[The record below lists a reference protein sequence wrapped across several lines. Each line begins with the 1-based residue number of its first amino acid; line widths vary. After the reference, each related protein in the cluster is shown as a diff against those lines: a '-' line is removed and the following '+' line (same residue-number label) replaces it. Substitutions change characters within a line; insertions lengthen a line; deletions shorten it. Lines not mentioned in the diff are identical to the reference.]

1 METKESITTEVIM
14 AGLGGKGVL
23 TIGQVLASSA
33 LSEYP
38 HVSYFPSYGGSMRGE
53 ACECT
58 VILSDHEIDCPILT
72 YSNTVIIVEPS
83 QLDGFESRVLAG
95 GKLMLES
102 FGLDRQVERND
113 VDVFRVPAVEIA
125 VECGAP
131 LSANFV
137 LLGAYVGNTDV
148 LPQKLIEEEISKRY
162 SNNEKHLQSNL
173 KAFKEGL
180 KIGERGI
187 KE

>member
-38 HVSYFPSYGGSMRGE
+38 HVSYFPAYGGSMRGE

-72 YSNTVIIVEPS
+72 YSNTVIIVEPT
-83 QLDGFESRVLAG
+83 QLEGFESRVLAG
-95 GKLMLES
+95 GKLILES

-113 VDVFRVPAVEIA
+113 VDVFKVPAVEIA
-125 VECGAP
+125 VQCGAP

-137 LLGAYVGNTDV
+137 LLGVYVGNTNI
-148 LPQKLIEEEISKRY
+148 LPHKRIEQEISERY
-162 SNNEKHLQSNL
+162 SKNEKQLQPNL
-173 KAFKEGL
+173 KAFNEGL
-180 KIGERGI
+180 KIGERGNT
-187 KE
+187 E